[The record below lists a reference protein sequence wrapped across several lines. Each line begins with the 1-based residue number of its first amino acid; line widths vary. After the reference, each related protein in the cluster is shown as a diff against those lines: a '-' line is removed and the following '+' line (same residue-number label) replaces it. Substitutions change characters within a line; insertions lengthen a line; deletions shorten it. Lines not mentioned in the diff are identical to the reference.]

1 MSARWQTV
9 QRERAALLSAEW
21 EIAEAR
27 KAAMS
32 AARKIDRADPE
43 ARARLMFAVDALD
56 EARARL
62 MFAVDALDEAHDA
75 ITGTAY
81 AREQEARSSG
91 PAAALPWRQRRS

>member
-43 ARARLMFAVDALD
+43 AHARLMFAVDALD
-56 EARARL
+56 
-62 MFAVDALDEAHDA
+62 DALDA